1 VGIISFAYAQVCN
14 LTQLSSEGGRAG
26 KTGQDELKQP
36 KLNLQSEAEPQSAQ
50 ETDRCKGSLEMP
62 VATSPFEVIAAGI

>member
-1 VGIISFAYAQVCN
+1 VGIFSFEYAQVWN

-36 KLNLQSEAEPQSAQ
+36 MLNLQSQAEPESAQ
-50 ETDRCKGSLEMP
+50 QTDRCKGSLEMP
-62 VATSPFEVIAAGI
+62 VGDFTL